1 MELLTSSSAPMITQS
16 QNQYTEAA
24 REITIHQEGLERIFG
39 SVQDPYFHTTMPDP
53 YFYTTV
59 PDPNLAQFMPGK
71 LVDTPQWEMHVCSEE
86 CMPLYHEG
94 LEESFES
101 LYRRLPNVEGFRHA
115 SSLERDTGAVSNE
128 MGHTNSACVSNFT
141 LHDEEREYLQ
151 GESNYP
157 QDRDNGGY
165 VPDTVSKYISR
176 SARVTPAKGSF
187 GIITNSE
194 TVGILWTRSIAIR
207 SGVAGSALWMTKPP
221 NSSLTIPQ
229 A

>member
-1 MELLTSSSAPMITQS
+1 MITQS

-115 SSLERDTGAVSNE
+115 SSLERDTGAPS
-128 MGHTNSACVSNFT
+128 SIDCVQPS
-141 LHDEEREYLQ
+141 
-151 GESNYP
+151 
-157 QDRDNGGY
+157 DNGGY